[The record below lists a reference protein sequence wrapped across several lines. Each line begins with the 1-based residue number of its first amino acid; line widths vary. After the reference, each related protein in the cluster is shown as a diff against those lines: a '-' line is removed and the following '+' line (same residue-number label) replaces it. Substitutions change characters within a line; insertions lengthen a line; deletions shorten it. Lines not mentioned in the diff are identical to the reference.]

1 MRIEEKYS
9 KCFTPLN
16 IYLFISLSGIILFFI
31 AAFFEQAKVFDWIMM
46 ENNSDWVTSDFF
58 RHVHHSQYLSNIYNM
73 ELDAYF
79 PPLAYIFYYFIY
91 RISFIGFLSDDYR
104 DMLTEPYQIIIFIM
118 YTLIAVVWLG
128 YMFDELNISITKRRL
143 LFFSVVFSTPVF
155 AGALERGN
163 MALYV
168 IVIILNALI
177 WKDSDQCWKREASLI
192 LIAIAAGLKVYP
204 AVLGLLY
211 IKEKKRK
218 EAIRLI
224 IYGILCF
231 FTPFI
236 FFGGLKGLL
245 VYIKKLIELMS
256 KGYYGRV
263 QFFKGLMSF
272 TSFSNEAIL
281 VLSLLFIMGLLI
293 AIFFTKNKLHE
304 MIYFSS
310 FMAFVPGN
318 AYRYT
323 LIYFL
328 TVVFTMFRDP
338 GKENKPDISIYVF
351 SIVLGALFSIP
362 TIMGIITGFKLNFG
376 IYTYTYVERY
386 IYTLAWGLLVYTIV
400 IEIYNLLKN
409 SLIIRQE
416 N

>member
-218 EAIRLI
+218 EAIHLI

-281 VLSLLFIMGLLI
+281 VLSLLFIIGLLI

-386 IYTLAWGLLVYTIV
+386 IYTLAWGLLVYTVV

>member
-1 MRIEEKYS
+1 M
-9 KCFTPLN
+9 
-16 IYLFISLSGIILFFI
+16 
-31 AAFFEQAKVFDWIMM
+31 
-46 ENNSDWVTSDFF
+46 
-58 RHVHHSQYLSNIYNM
+58 
-73 ELDAYF
+73 
-79 PPLAYIFYYFIY
+79 
-91 RISFIGFLSDDYR
+91 
-104 DMLTEPYQIIIFIM
+104 
-118 YTLIAVVWLG
+118 
-128 YMFDELNISITKRRL
+128 
-143 LFFSVVFSTPVF
+143 
-155 AGALERGN
+155 
-163 MALYV
+163 
-168 IVIILNALI
+168 
-177 WKDSDQCWKREASLI
+177 
-192 LIAIAAGLKVYP
+192 
-204 AVLGLLY
+204 
-211 IKEKKRK
+211 
-218 EAIRLI
+218 I

-281 VLSLLFIMGLLI
+281 VLSLLFIIGLLI

-386 IYTLAWGLLVYTIV
+386 IYTLAWGLLVYTVV
-400 IEIYNLLKN
+400 IWKAMLN
-409 SLIIRQE
+409 SRLARAL
-416 N
+416 